1 MQADRSSPYAPPAES
16 SSNADNNI
24 KSSNNNNNSN
34 SKRYGEGE
42 YMSSDHS
49 STFPSYKATQDSN
62 NSHTSARSGNNY
74 DNGDSSPSNTNRNN
88 SSANG
93 NTNTSNANNNTG
105 IIDDSYS
112 SPSSP
117 SHLNPVQYVA
127 VMAENEELKSEL
139 EALMKQ
145 LENANI
151 QKEEQQKEVLSIF
164 VYFKFSKYH

>member
-1 MQADRSSPYAPPAES
+1 
-16 SSNADNNI
+16 
-24 KSSNNNNNSN
+24 
-34 SKRYGEGE
+34 
-42 YMSSDHS
+42 MSSDHT
-49 STFPSYKATQDSN
+49 STFPSYKATQDTN
-62 NSHTSARSGNNY
+62 NSHTNARSGNNY
-74 DNGDSSPSNTNRNN
+74 DNGDSSPSNTNRNS

-93 NTNTSNANNNTG
+93 NTNTSNANNTG

-139 EALMKQ
+139 EALTKQ
-145 LENANI
+145 LEIANT

-164 VYFKFSKYH
+164 VLHIKKYKIYH